1 MSADTNADAGP
12 QAPHDRVEYVE
23 RPLFPLHNVLHP
35 AGLLQLKVFEARYLD
50 LMADCLRGGLPFG
63 VVALRKGNEARSA
76 ADDGEVELEAVG
88 TLAELIDVDSAESGI
103 LHVRCRGTRRFA
115 VHAPSQRANGLWVAQ
130 TSLLPEGDDA
140 ATAADGDEA
149 AVARRLAE
157 AIDGLKQAG
166 IEPFLEPWRY
176 DSAGW
181 VADRWCELLPLPV
194 ATKQRLLED
203 ADGGRRLAFVAALLR
218 REGVIGD

>member
-1 MSADTNADAGP
+1 MNADA
-12 QAPHDRVEYVE
+12 APEVRSERVE
-23 RPLFPLHNVLHP
+23 RPLFPLHNVLYP

-50 LMADCLRGGLPFG
+50 LMADCLRGGRPFG
-63 VVALRKGNEARSA
+63 VVALRKGDEARTA
-76 ADDGEVELEAVG
+76 ADDGQVELETVG

-103 LHVRCRGTRRFA
+103 LHVRCRGARRFA
-115 VHAPSQRANGLWVAQ
+115 LHGSSQRANGLWVAQ

-140 ATAADGDEA
+140 ATAPDGDEA
-149 AVARRLAE
+149 AARCLLAE

-166 IEPFLEPWRY
+166 MAPFLEPLRF

-181 VADRWCELLPLPV
+181 VADRWCELLPLPT
-194 ATKQRLLED
+194 AMKQRLLED
-203 ADGGRRLAFVAALLR
+203 ADGSRRLAFVAALLR

>member
-1 MSADTNADAGP
+1 MSADT
-12 QAPHDRVEYVE
+12 APEGRSERVDYVE
-23 RPLFPLHNVLHP
+23 QPLFPLHNVLYP

-50 LMADCLRGGLPFG
+50 LMADCLRGGRPFG

-103 LHVRCRGTRRFA
+103 LHVRCRGARRFA
-115 VHAPSQRANGLWVAQ
+115 LRTPSQRANGLWVAQ
-130 TSLLPEGDDA
+130 TSRLPEGDDA
-140 ATAADGDEA
+140 ATAPEGDEA
-149 AVARRLAE
+149 ATARRLAE

-166 IEPFLEPWRY
+166 IAPFLEPLRF

-181 VADRWCELLPLPV
+181 VADRWCELLPLPT

>member
-1 MSADTNADAGP
+1 MNTDANADAGS
-12 QAPHDRVEYVE
+12 QAPDEHVDCVE
-23 RPLFPLHNVLHP
+23 RPLFPLHNVLYP

-50 LMADCLRGGLPFG
+50 LMADCLRGGQPFG
-63 VVALRKGNEARSA
+63 VVALRKGNEARTA
-76 ADDGEVELEAVG
+76 ADDGEVELETVG

-103 LHVRCRGTRRFA
+103 LHVRCRGARRFA
-115 VHAPSQRANGLWVAQ
+115 LHAPSQRANGLWVAQ

-140 ATAADGDEA
+140 ATAPDGDEA
-149 AVARRLAE
+149 AARRLLAE

-166 IEPFLEPWRY
+166 IAPFLEPLHF

-181 VADRWCELLPLPV
+181 VADRWCELLPLPT
-194 ATKQRLLED
+194 AMKQRLLED
-203 ADGGRRLAFVAALLR
+203 ADGSRRLAFVAALLR